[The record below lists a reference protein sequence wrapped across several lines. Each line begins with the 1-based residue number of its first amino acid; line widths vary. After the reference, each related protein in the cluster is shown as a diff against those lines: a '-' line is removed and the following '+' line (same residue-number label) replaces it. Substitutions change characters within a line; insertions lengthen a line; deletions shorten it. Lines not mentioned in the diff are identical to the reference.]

1 MASPSR
7 IETDPSGTSA
17 TRRRPAVVVGLVAV
31 VVVAV
36 GLWLTQPW
44 LLLVDAEVDEAF
56 PTVAGEVD
64 GGDVPGDVLMDDER
78 ADAGDDTDG
87 TDAGDDTDDTD
98 ADATDAQATD
108 DADDA
113 DEATADTEGADAD
126 AGADDA
132 AAAGPV
138 ALLTG
143 EFTSRDHQ
151 TSGTATVYELPDGSL
166 TLRFE
171 DLATDNGPD
180 LFVYLDDDP
189 GDAAAGA
196 YDDGTNLGRLKGNI
210 GNQNY
215 DVPPGTDLDVLRTV
229 VIWCDRFAS
238 PFGTVELSPVA

>member
-1 MASPSR
+1 MA
-7 IETDPSGTSA
+7 
-17 TRRRPAVVVGLVAV
+17 AVVVAI
-31 VVVAV
+31 

-44 LLLVDAEVDEAF
+44 LLLIDAEVDEAF
-56 PTVAGEVD
+56 PV
-64 GGDVPGDVLMDDER
+64 
-78 ADAGDDTDG
+78 ADAPA
-87 TDAGDDTDDTD
+87 DASD
-98 ADATDAQATD
+98 ADAEDGAGGATTD
-108 DADDA
+108 DATADDA
-113 DEATADTEGADAD
+113 PDGADAD
-126 AGADDA
+126 AADAGTGDATDDAGAGAADDVTTDDDGTDDGADA
-132 AAAGPV
+132 AADGPV
-138 ALLTG
+138 ALLSG

-189 GDAAAGA
+189 GDAPADA

>member
-1 MASPSR
+1 MASPSSVK
-7 IETDPSGTSA
+7 TDPPGA
-17 TRRRPAVVVGLVAV
+17 RAARRRPAVVVGGLVAAV
-31 VVVAV
+31 AVAV

-56 PTVAGEVD
+56 PVADAPADTSD
-64 GGDVPGDVLMDDER
+64 GGTSDGDAEE
-78 ADAGDDTDG
+78 ATGGAS
-87 TDAGDDTDDTD
+87 TDDAAAADDPED
-98 ADATDAQATD
+98 ADDAASQTGD

-113 DEATADTEGADAD
+113 DDVDDAGEGAGG
-126 AGADDA
+126 GADEA
-132 AAAGPV
+132 AADEPV

-143 EFTSRDHQ
+143 EFTSRDHV
-151 TSGTATVYELPDGSL
+151 TSGTATVFQLPEGGL
-166 TLRFE
+166 VLRFE
-171 DLATDNGPD
+171 DLAIDNGPD

-189 GDAAAGA
+189 GDAPPDA

-215 DVPPGTDLDVLRTV
+215 DVPAGTDLDVLRTV